1 VIAQKKTQL
10 LTRLFPKKKVART
23 FEDLTKDAQVL
34 ATADLIVTTA
44 QAWDVL
50 SRKWNKRKGFS
61 DVKLLVIDNLH
72 LLTEGG
78 STLEVVISRMRF
90 ISSET
95 NGGCRLICLS
105 SSLADFREV
114 AEWIGAPPENTF
126 NFHPS
131 VRPNSVEVVFH
142 TFDQPFR
149 ESRLHMMQKQLMQ
162 SILHYNRSTLVVVND
177 KKQARITALD
187 LVSELSG

>member
-1 VIAQKKTQL
+1 MIAQKKTQL

-34 ATADLIVTTA
+34 AAADLIVTTA

-61 DVKLLVIDNLH
+61 DVKLLIIDNLH

>member
-1 VIAQKKTQL
+1 
-10 LTRLFPKKKVART
+10 
-23 FEDLTKDAQVL
+23 
-34 ATADLIVTTA
+34 
-44 QAWDVL
+44 
-50 SRKWNKRKGFS
+50 
-61 DVKLLVIDNLH
+61 
-72 LLTEGG
+72 
-78 STLEVVISRMRF
+78 M
-90 ISSET
+90 
-95 NGGCRLICLS
+95 
-105 SSLADFREV
+105 

-177 KKQARITALD
+177 KKQARMTALD